1 MAPQLAPWAR
11 PGIHVL
17 VLVLHL
23 ATQIAEVSRTGV
35 RSTIIVP
42 ESGWM
47 TFRDLLNSFI
57 TGEATEGVTMPD
69 LPEPMSG
76 DMGAGMADASSGL
89 QLWVEN
95 LPWELSDDEL
105 SSYFTPAGPL
115 ERCEVQRR
123 QDGKSRG
130 TAIVRFTSEADAKS
144 AIDSIDGSDIG
155 GRSIRVRLDRRG

>member
-1 MAPQLAPWAR
+1 M
-11 PGIHVL
+11 
-17 VLVLHL
+17 
-23 ATQIAEVSRTGV
+23 

-69 LPEPMSG
+69 LPEPMVG
-76 DMGAGMADASSGL
+76 DMGGDMVDTSSGL

-95 LPWELSDDEL
+95 LPWDLSDDEL
-105 SSYFTPAGPL
+105 TSYFTPAGPV

-123 QDGKSRG
+123 HDGKSRG
-130 TAIVRFTSEADAKS
+130 TAIVRYTSVDNAAA
-144 AIDSIDGSDIG
+144 AIDSIDGSEIG